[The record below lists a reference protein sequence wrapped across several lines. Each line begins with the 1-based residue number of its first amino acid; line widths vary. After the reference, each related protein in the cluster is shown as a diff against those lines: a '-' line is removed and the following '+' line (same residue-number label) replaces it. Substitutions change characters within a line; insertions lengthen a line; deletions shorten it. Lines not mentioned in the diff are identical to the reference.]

1 MSGWGRLT
9 DSRYRRW
16 FAVTF
21 LTAVVG
27 QAGIFGAVATA
38 HAQSRGSDRLDAWVV
53 TRYRGAQL
61 FPDAEFTATSLA
73 TSGPRPRVESTIAG
87 RRADTLVAVHFS
99 AMWAAPALGKNARV
113 QLAGPTGTV
122 VPITARIIGR
132 RAFRAP
138 RTPGPSTLRPD
149 SNWRYGWAYLAVIAH
164 DDGRLVSRFRGW
176 LLLDPLPTTSPP

>member
-1 MSGWGRLT
+1 MNRQVQVAS
-9 DSRYRRW
+9 SCW
-16 FAVTF
+16 FWRSARARTIV
-21 LTAVVG
+21 A
-27 QAGIFGAVATA
+27 AGLVSVLGASVAA

-73 TSGPRPRVESTIAG
+73 TSGPRPRVETTIAG
-87 RRADTLVAVHFS
+87 RRVDTLVAVHFS
-99 AMWAAPALGKNARV
+99 AMWAAPALGKNTRV

-122 VPITARIIGR
+122 VPLTARIVGR

-164 DDGRLVSRFRGW
+164 DDRPVSRFRGW
-176 LLLDPLPTTSPP
+176 LLLDPLPTSSPP

>member
-1 MSGWGRLT
+1 MSGWGGFA
-9 DSRYRRW
+9 DSRYLRW
-16 FAVTF
+16 FARTVV
-21 LTAVVG
+21 LAVVG
-27 QAGIFGAVATA
+27 QASAYGTVQ
-38 HAQSRGSDRLDAWVV
+38 AQGRGSDRLDAWVV

-113 QLAGPTGTV
+113 QLAGPTGTI
-122 VPITARIIGR
+122 VPLTARIIGR

-164 DDGRLVSRFRGW
+164 DDGRPVSRYRGW
-176 LLLDPLPTTSPP
+176 LLLDLLPTSSPP